1 MKTNFCP
8 RRKVIYSSRM
18 FFILLTVHV
27 QHKHGSK
34 GNRIVLQNDGGY
46 SLINNLITILGIEN
60 MKAGKKN
67 FL

>member
-1 MKTNFCP
+1 MKTDFCP

-18 FFILLTVHV
+18 FFMLLTIHV
-27 QHKHGSK
+27 RKHGSK
-34 GNRIVLQNDGGY
+34 GNRIVLQHDGGY
-46 SLINNLITILGIEN
+46 SLINNLITVLGMEN